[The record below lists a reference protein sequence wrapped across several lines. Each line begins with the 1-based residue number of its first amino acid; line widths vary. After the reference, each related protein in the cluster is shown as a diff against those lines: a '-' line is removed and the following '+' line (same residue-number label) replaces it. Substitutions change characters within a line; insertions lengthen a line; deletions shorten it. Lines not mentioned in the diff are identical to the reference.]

1 MTRLGAGRTVDDMLI
16 GLLAVV
22 ACTAMLGLVVGG
34 ALYAGSLG
42 RLAHRHRRFPPR
54 PTGRPL
60 EQVVADLHRIRA
72 EVLAPAPGA
81 SKVRRDAT
89 LAAYDDVLAEAC
101 RALDVPDLLDTLPPG
116 TERDAERLRVEWL
129 LEQAGVPVTSRR

>member
-1 MTRLGAGRTVDDMLI
+1 MLT

-42 RLAHRHRRFPPR
+42 RFVHRHRRFPPR
-54 PTGRPL
+54 PAGRPL
-60 EQVVADLHRIRA
+60 EQVVADLHRIRV

-101 RALDVPDLLDTLPPG
+101 AALGVTDTLGALPPG
-116 TERDAERLRVEWL
+116 TERDAERLHVEWR
-129 LEQAGVPVTSRR
+129 LEEAGVPVTSRR

>member
-1 MTRLGAGRTVDDMLI
+1 MVI

-22 ACTAMLGLVVGG
+22 ACTVMCGVVVGG

-42 RLAHRHRRFPPR
+42 RFVQRHRRRPPK
-54 PTGRPL
+54 PVGRPL
-60 EQVVADLHRIRA
+60 ERVVADVHRIRA
-72 EVLAPAPGA
+72 EVLSPAPGA

-101 RALDVPDLLDTLPPG
+101 RALGLPDHLTCLPRG
-116 TERDAERLRVEWL
+116 TDRDAERLHTEWL